1 MAESL
6 DDLAASAGRAEKAL
20 QAAAAAGEI
29 LKRAVSS
36 VGSAYSDVSGRL
48 GGMASA
54 VKGFFQGP
62 LEAADRLRE
71 KLAKVAEAIQE
82 TFQAAARGERH
93 ELALRR
99 LGSAYV
105 AVTSATRG
113 TVTAEQS
120 LRAQQ
125 TLTQAGLELSTR
137 ELGTVTRAA
146 REYARAVGSETPQA
160 LDQLVDAL
168 RTGEANGLARFGVRV
183 DAAGTAADRA
193 RAAIEQ
199 LANAQRGSAPSAET
213 LSESQD
219 KLKRSLDEAK
229 EKIALAIVQTSQFP
243 EALNAVTA
251 AIPAV
256 AEGLASIVSVATR
269 VATAIA
275 GVIASMVGFANTG
288 RGLID
293 IAARGS
299 GGPQVATYRGVARV
313 EAAEIPD
320 GLIGQNGPG
329 FGESSLGL
337 GLSADV
343 SAAASALA
351 ARGRRGGGGGGGGG
365 GPKYD
370 EAVFQE
376 LQFRVNELANRVRGT
391 GVAVDRVVREQGE
404 RLDAFLGRQTQ
415 AIVDAVGGD
424 ADRVIRHHGETL
436 EAFVGRQL
444 GAVQTVAQRRL
455 DTIRTIDEAIRRE
468 HEQQAQA
475 DAEYVK
481 QLEKINAQVERAMER
496 AASFDEIINN
506 PQGQLDREAEQL
518 KAQIQRGELTVE
530 AIELRIRA
538 AKAEA
543 LAEGTTDREAEA
555 LLRKAQMLG
564 RVRDETLSAMDA
576 QEQFN
581 SASEQ
586 HRQFVETFSASVS
599 STLDKTFSS
608 VTGALTESV
617 GALIDGEEITAEV
630 FRRMVHNTTKQIALM
645 ALAEGTLE
653 LARGLGKLATSY
665 GTDGTAYGHFAA
677 AGVDLGLA
685 AAFGLTSYATRDYS
699 KSTATG
705 STGGGARNQSSA
717 YDRGGNSSQSTATNV
732 YNFTFASA
740 TYGTTEELQD
750 SVVRGLSEASRR
762 NSSPSFAPRNP
773 AWVG

>member
-1 MAESL
+1 MAENL

-337 GLSADV
+337 GLGADV

-424 ADRVIRHHGETL
+424 AERVVRHHGETL

-468 HEQQAQA
+468 REQQAQA

-564 RVRDETLSAMDA
+564 RVRDETLSAIDA

-685 AAFGLTSYATRDYS
+685 AAFGLTAYATRDPAVPQS
-699 KSTATG
+699 G
-705 STGGGARNQSSA
+705 SSGAGARNQSSA
-717 YDRGGNSSQSTATNV
+717 YDRGGNSSQSSATNV

-762 NSSPSFAPRNP
+762 NSSPTFAPRNP

>member
-1 MAESL
+1 MAENL
-6 DDLAASAGRAEKAL
+6 DDLAAAASRTEKAL
-20 QAAAAAGEI
+20 AAAAVAGEAI
-29 LKRAVSS
+29 KKAIAGISS
-36 VGSAYSDVSGRL
+36 SARDAKNDLESISDAAKKFTQGTLALVKEVADAWRKVG
-48 GGMASA
+48 
-54 VKGFFQGP
+54 
-62 LEAADRLRE
+62 
-71 KLAKVAEAIQE
+71 EAIAA
-82 TFQAAARGERH
+82 TFQAAAQGERH
-93 ELALRR
+93 EASLRR
-99 LGSAYV
+99 LGSAYGAV
-105 AVTSATRG
+105 ASATRG
-113 TVTAEQS
+113 TVSAEQA
-120 LRAQQ
+120 LRTQQ

-137 ELGTVTRAA
+137 ELATVTRAA
-146 REYARAVGSETPQA
+146 REYARAIGGETPQA

-183 DAAGTAADRA
+183 DATGTAVDRA

-199 LANAQRGSAPSAET
+199 LASAQRGSAPSTET
-213 LSESQD
+213 LSESQE
-219 KLKRSLDEAK
+219 KLTRSLDEAK

-243 EALNAVTA
+243 AALNAVTA

-275 GVIASMVGFANTG
+275 GVIASMAGFANAG
-288 RGLID
+288 RGLLSN
-293 IAARGS
+293 AFGGG

-313 EAAEIPD
+313 EATEIPD

-351 ARGRRGGGGGGGGG
+351 ARGRRGGGGGG

-424 ADRVIRHHGETL
+424 AERVIRHHGETL

-468 HEQQAQA
+468 REQQAQA
-475 DAEYVK
+475 DAEYVR
-481 QLEKINAQVERAMER
+481 QLEKINAQVERAMDR

-705 STGGGARNQSSA
+705 GTGGGARNQSSA
-717 YDRGGNSSQSTATNV
+717 YDRGGNSSQSPATNV

>member
-1 MAESL
+1 MSSSL
-6 DDLAASAGRAEKAL
+6 KNFAQGTLETVERVREAWARVGEAIKETFR
-20 QAAAAAGEI
+20 AAA
-29 LKRAVSS
+29 
-36 VGSAYSDVSGRL
+36 
-48 GGMASA
+48 
-54 VKGFFQGP
+54 Q
-62 LEAADRLRE
+62 
-71 KLAKVAEAIQE
+71 
-82 TFQAAARGERH
+82 GERH
-93 ELALRR
+93 EASLRR
-99 LGSAYV
+99 LGSAYSAV
-105 AVTSATRG
+105 ASATRG
-113 TVTAEQS
+113 TVSAEQA
-120 LRAQQ
+120 LRTQQ

-137 ELGTVTRAA
+137 ELATVTRAA
-146 REYARAVGSETPQA
+146 REYARAIGGETPQA

-183 DAAGTAADRA
+183 DATGTAVDRA

-199 LANAQRGSAPSAET
+199 LASAQRGSAPSAET
-213 LSESQD
+213 LSESQE
-219 KLKRSLDEAK
+219 KLTRSLDEAK

-243 EALNAVTA
+243 AALNAVTA

-275 GVIASMVGFANTG
+275 GVIASMAGFANAG
-288 RGLID
+288 RGLLSN
-293 IAARGS
+293 AFGGS

-351 ARGRRGGGGGGGGG
+351 ARGRRGGGGGGGG
-365 GPKYD
+365 PKYD

-424 ADRVIRHHGETL
+424 AERVIRHHGETL

-468 HEQQAQA
+468 REQQAQD

-481 QLEKINAQVERAMER
+481 QLEKINAQVERAMAR
-496 AASFDEIINN
+496 GASFDALLNGGAEERAL
-506 PQGQLDREAEQL
+506 GREADTL
-518 KAQIQRGELTVE
+518 KAQLASGEITVQ

-555 LLRKAQMLG
+555 LLRKAEMLAH
-564 RVRDETLSAMDA
+564 VRDEQLAYIDAQQQLQSESSRSAAAIETLS
-576 QEQFN
+576 
-581 SASEQ
+581 
-586 HRQFVETFSASVS
+586 TGVS
-599 STLDKTFSS
+599 GTVDKVFGTLQ
-608 VTGALTESV
+608 GALTETI
-617 GALIDGEEITAEV
+617 GALLDGQEITGEV
-630 FRRMVHNTTKQIALM
+630 LRKTVHNTTKQIALM
-645 ALAEGTLE
+645 ALTEGTLE
-653 LARGLGKLATSY
+653 LARGLGKLAGSY
-665 GTDGTAYGHFAA
+665 GADPTAYGHLAA
-677 AGVDLGLA
+677 AGVDFGLA
-685 AAFGLTSYATRDYS
+685 AAFGLTAYATRDPAVPQS
-699 KSTATG
+699 G
-705 STGGGARNQSSA
+705 SSGASSRNQSSA